1 MSKGGEKMK
10 IMGKK
15 VVALFMAMGMATS
28 LSINTMSYTAYAEN
42 KTSGVDINENSVAFT
57 YNNPQDIIISQPKNG
72 YSTTRS
78 KVSILGAVDYKYPVY
93 MNGKEI
99 KVTEHGFFAE
109 YVDLNVGN
117 NTFTF
122 TNNGKSKSID
132 IIRKASSYNNSSSST
147 TTNSNSSTSTNSNID
162 VKNIKGVT
170 YWSKSHV
177 QKYAVAKRANISR
190 MNVPNGDKQK
200 LMMPLAEGTVAQII
214 GETKSLYCLSDYSF
228 VYKSNVNVNNGTL
241 GINGI
246 TAMDVVEDNG
256 YDCTEIQ
263 LSMWQKSLYNFEMG
277 EKSAILTVYNT
288 NQSAWCDVT
297 QNRIIKNVEVL
308 EDGSKGYVKYLI
320 NFQKNAPINGYYV
333 EFSQGKMLVGFKKVP
348 TALEDNLE
356 GVRVHIDAGHGGSDS
371 GAKGPMDIRGP
382 LEKDINLGIA
392 LYTKQYLESKGA
404 TVIMTRT
411 DDTGTS
417 LSERATIVASVKP
430 DFSLSI
436 HCNSMPVTVDYNKI
450 KGFLT
455 FYSFDDNGAAEY
467 INSYIANRVGIE
479 KSSAR
484 YRNLAMTRMTGYPAV
499 LFETAFM
506 SNPEDYEW
514 MIKSETQKLFGVA
527 AGEAVEAFI
536 KQLAEENVNTYA

>member
-1 MSKGGEKMK
+1 MK
-10 IMGKK
+10 IKGKK
-15 VVALFMAMGMATS
+15 IVALCMAMGMSMS
-28 LSINTMSYTAYAEN
+28 LSINTMPYIAYAGN
-42 KTSGVDINENSVAFT
+42 TTSDVDINENFAAFT
-57 YNNPQDIIISQPKNG
+57 YNNPQDIIISQPRDG

-78 KVSILGAVDYKYPVY
+78 RISILGAVDYKYPIY

-99 KVTEHGFFAE
+99 NATEHGFFAE
-109 YVDLNVGN
+109 YVDLNIGK
-117 NTFTF
+117 NTFNF
-122 TNNGKSKSID
+122 TNNGKSKSIN
-132 IIRKASSYNNSSSST
+132 ITRKASTYNKSDKSTKTTSKSSS
-147 TTNSNSSTSTNSNID
+147 STNSNIN

-170 YWSKSHV
+170 YWSKNHAD
-177 QKYAVAKRANISR
+177 KYAVAKRTNISR
-190 MNVPNGDKQK
+190 MKLPGGDSKE
-200 LMMPLAEGTVAQII
+200 LMMPLASGTIAQII
-214 GETKSLYCLSDYSF
+214 GETRSLYCLSDYSF
-228 VYKSNVNVNNGTL
+228 VYKSNVFVKNGTL
-241 GINGI
+241 GKNKI
-246 TAMDVVEDNG
+246 TTMNFLEDNG

-263 LSMWQKSLYNFEMG
+263 LSMWHKALYNFEMR
-277 EKSAILTVYNT
+277 EKSAVLTVYNT
-288 NQSAWCDVT
+288 NQSAWSDVP

-333 EFSQGKMLVGFKKVP
+333 EFSEGKMLVGFKKIP
-348 TALEDNLE
+348 TALENNLE
-356 GVRVHIDAGHGGSDS
+356 GIRVHIDAGHGGSDT
-371 GAKGPMDIRGP
+371 GAKGPMATYGP

-392 LYTKQYLESKGA
+392 LYAKQYLESKGA

-417 LSERATIVASVKP
+417 LSERSAIVASVKP

-455 FYSFDDNGAAEY
+455 FYSFDSSGAAEY
-467 INSYIANRVGIE
+467 INSYIADKVGIK

-514 MIKSETQKLFGVA
+514 MIKPETQKLFGVA
-527 AGEAVEAFI
+527 AGEAVESFI
-536 KQLAEENVNTYA
+536 KQISEENVDTYA